1 MHALGGW
8 ATLGVA
14 AGVGSG
20 LVSDRRLPSSLVVAN
35 AKGGV
40 GKTTITAHLAI
51 SAAARGHDVVAVD
64 LDPQG
69 NLTTEL
75 GIASGEGDG
84 GRSLAAMAAGAL
96 QRPALVATSRTGLR
110 CLPGGP
116 GTTQFVRAA
125 RRHRGEHGMR
135 EVLIEALGPLVAGGA
150 TLFIDTHG
158 AAATPLAGVALE
170 RAQGIRVD
178 LSAPGLAEDEPVPI
192 GSPYGRALLEAGLH
206 ERRAQRFQEVA
217 RADQELYQAF
227 VPSLEEMRAFAI
239 ELAEDGDG
247 RVTEQLERRDFST
260 AAFLRSVRAGSAAA
274 EAEGHRWDEC
284 VTPGSIVRRTRDL
297 LGAIELDP
305 CADSKLSVGAER
317 SLTRADDGLEQS
329 WAARGLL
336 VHPPYSR
343 IAEFVEKL
351 VRERATGHTGEAVLV
366 LPAPVEDHLWQASWW
381 PLIESQP
388 MCLLGERFRD
398 ERSPYPL
405 TMVSYAG
412 ERRDEFVAAFRG
424 LGPIFSAHGG
434 ERR

>member
-1 MHALGGW
+1 MTNEPNSGNVAPAEFDALM
-8 ATLGVA
+8 AQEEREEDARNL
-14 AGVGSG
+14 
-20 LVSDRRLPSSLVVAN
+20 
-35 AKGGV
+35 
-40 GKTTITAHLAI
+40 
-51 SAAARGHDVVAVD
+51 AAAEGRYIVARSESELAVALLELEWRVVESDDVGEVVGLHDQAEA
-64 LDPQG
+64 LRRY
-69 NLTTEL
+69 LRT
-75 GIASGEGDG
+75 SR
-84 GRSLAAMAAGAL
+84 RSLGL
-96 QRPALVATSRTGLR
+96 QKQS
-110 CLPGGP
+110 
-116 GTTQFVRAA
+116 
-125 RRHRGEHGMR
+125 
-135 EVLIEALGPLVAGGA
+135 EVLKLRAERRAGELLLG
-150 TLFIDTHG
+150 
-158 AAATPLAGVALE
+158 LE

-217 RADQELYQAF
+217 RADQELYKAF

-274 EAEGHRWDEC
+274 EVEGHRWDEC

-351 VRERATGHTGEAVLV
+351 VRERATGHAGEAVLV

>member
-8 ATLGVA
+8 ATLAVA

-170 RAQGIRVD
+170 LAQWALIPTKLDRDSFAGVSQVVAQLGPTTARPAGVVMFDVNPRATRA
-178 LSAPGLAEDEPVPI
+178 L
-192 GSPYGRALLEAGLH
+192 GRARERLCELLEARAPVLEATIRH
-206 ERRAQRFQEVA
+206 ADRAQQEAKECGLVA
-217 RADQELYQAF
+217 AEYAALSGGRA
-227 VPSLEEMRAFAI
+227 
-239 ELAEDGDG
+239 G
-247 RVTEQLERRDFST
+247 RERRDRAL
-260 AAFLRSVRAGSAAA
+260 AASAARLA
-274 EAEGHRWDEC
+274 GDYAALASE
-284 VTPGSIVRRTRDL
+284 
-297 LGAIELDP
+297 
-305 CADSKLSVGAER
+305 
-317 SLTRADDGLEQS
+317 LEQ
-329 WAARGLL
+329 LMKEP
-336 VHPPYSR
+336 V
-343 IAEFVEKL
+343 
-351 VRERATGHTGEAVLV
+351 AV
-366 LPAPVEDHLWQASWW
+366 
-381 PLIESQP
+381 
-388 MCLLGERFRD
+388 
-398 ERSPYPL
+398 
-405 TMVSYAG
+405 
-412 ERRDEFVAAFRG
+412 
-424 LGPIFSAHGG
+424 
-434 ERR
+434 